1 MNKSILQNNS
11 HYHHSCHKMEF
22 LYHYQYHQLVKPNSL
37 VAFCQKFNMGKT
49 IFIKEIITILKEPL
63 LCPTCQKEDKLEK
76 DVVREER
83 SSGKTILCSR
93 CEALIVITNHNL
105 RNVELSSFRD
115 DIIML
120 KEPHLI
126 RKVGY

>member
-1 MNKSILQNNS
+1 
-11 HYHHSCHKMEF
+11 
-22 LYHYQYHQLVKPNSL
+22 
-37 VAFCQKFNMGKT
+37 MGKT
-49 IFIKEIITILKEPL
+49 IFIKEIITILKEPR

-76 DVVREER
+76 DIVREER
-83 SSGKTILCSR
+83 SNGKTILCSR

-105 RNVELSSFRD
+105 KEVELSSFKD
-115 DIIML
+115 EIIML

>member
-1 MNKSILQNNS
+1 
-11 HYHHSCHKMEF
+11 
-22 LYHYQYHQLVKPNSL
+22 
-37 VAFCQKFNMGKT
+37 MGKT
-49 IFIKEIITILKEPL
+49 IFIKEIITILNEPK
-63 LCPTCQKEDKLEK
+63 LCPTCQKEDRLEK

-105 RNVELSSFRD
+105 SHVELSSTRD
-115 DIIML
+115 DTIML

>member
-1 MNKSILQNNS
+1 
-11 HYHHSCHKMEF
+11 
-22 LYHYQYHQLVKPNSL
+22 
-37 VAFCQKFNMGKT
+37 MGKT
-49 IFIKEIITILKEPL
+49 VFIKEIITILKEPR

-76 DVVREER
+76 DIVREER
-83 SSGKTILCSR
+83 SNGKTILCSR

-105 RNVELSSFRD
+105 KEVELSSFKD

>member
-1 MNKSILQNNS
+1 
-11 HYHHSCHKMEF
+11 
-22 LYHYQYHQLVKPNSL
+22 
-37 VAFCQKFNMGKT
+37 MGKT
-49 IFIKEIITILKEPL
+49 IFIKEIITILKEPR

-76 DVVREER
+76 DIVREER
-83 SSGKTILCSR
+83 SNGKTILCSR
-93 CEALIVITNHNL
+93 CEALIVITNHNIKE
-105 RNVELSSFRD
+105 VELSSFKD